1 MEIQKA
7 IDSNKKICILAY
19 SVTDAI
25 EQKLHLVLERI
36 LYKYDH
42 PKLISPIYTC
52 VKELLMNAVKANFKN
67 IYFEDYQ
74 PQTTGDSALDY
85 QLALKLFKLEMSRE
99 NAGYLEQ
106 LARKWNIHVK
116 IFFWVENHIM
126 HVKVINPAQMTSQE
140 INKVRQKLK
149 EASECE
155 DIAEYFIKAD
165 DDPEREGAGL
175 GLVMISMM
183 LKSLK
188 LSHRNLII
196 ATDKESTQATLI
208 IPLNARYAIIE

>member
-1 MEIQKA
+1 
-7 IDSNKKICILAY
+7 
-19 SVTDAI
+19 
-25 EQKLHLVLERI
+25 
-36 LYKYDH
+36 
-42 PKLISPIYTC
+42 
-52 VKELLMNAVKANFKN
+52 
-67 IYFEDYQ
+67 
-74 PQTTGDSALDY
+74 
-85 QLALKLFKLEMSRE
+85 
-99 NAGYLEQ
+99 
-106 LARKWNIHVK
+106 
-116 IFFWVENHIM
+116 
-126 HVKVINPAQMTSQE
+126 VINPAQMTAQE

-208 IPLNARYAIIE
+208 IPLNARYNIIE